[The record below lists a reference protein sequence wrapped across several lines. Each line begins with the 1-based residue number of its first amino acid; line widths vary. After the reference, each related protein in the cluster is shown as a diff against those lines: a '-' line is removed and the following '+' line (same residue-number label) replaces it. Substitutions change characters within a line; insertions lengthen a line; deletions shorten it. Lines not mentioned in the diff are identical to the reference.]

1 MSVSRAIRKPSLI
14 PVLLIAALAGG
25 LTLVFLLSLRA
36 NTPVV
41 VAIRPIAVG
50 ARLAEGDLTVKM
62 VRSADKLPHAIDA
75 VQNAVGQVI
84 SVQRLPGDQITADML
99 GSEAFSAIAAGLPP
113 DHRAV
118 AIKVSRSS
126 GLDGI
131 IRPGDFVTLIAVV
144 APDAQLTTILNPLGS
159 PTPAGSQTTPSA
171 KQGTSTPAP
180 SPTALVPESPFARVT
195 ATGIKVLLV
204 PQTFRY
210 QEVTDGS
217 LDAQGFSAAQTSLV
231 GQQDSVIVVDVP
243 VTPVTIQGVKG
254 PTTISLPELVAL
266 LDSHAQIYLALEP
279 PVGAAA
285 ARFPGVAIE
294 QIVNLGVGQ

>member
-1 MSVSRAIRKPSLI
+1 
-14 PVLLIAALAGG
+14 
-25 LTLVFLLSLRA
+25 
-36 NTPVV
+36 
-41 VAIRPIAVG
+41 
-50 ARLAEGDLTVKM
+50 M
-62 VRSADKLPHAIDA
+62 VRAADKLPQALDT
-75 VQNAVGQVI
+75 VQKAVGQVI
-84 SVQRLPGDQITADML
+84 SVQRQPGDQITADTL
-99 GSEAFSAIAAGLPP
+99 GSQAFSAIAAGLPP

-118 AIKVSRSS
+118 AIKVTRSS

-144 APDAQLTTILNPLGS
+144 APDTQLTTIVGPSGS
-159 PTPAGSQTTPSA
+159 PTPAGSQATSSA

-180 SPTALVPESPFARVT
+180 SPTAFVPQSPFARVT

-204 PQTFRY
+204 PQTFQY
-210 QEVTDGS
+210 QEATNSS
-217 LDAQGFSAAQTSLV
+217 LDAQGFAAAQSSMV

-243 VTPVTIQGVKG
+243 VTPITILGVKG
-254 PTTISLPELVAL
+254 PTTITLPELLAL
-266 LDSHAQIYLALEP
+266 LDSHAQVYLALEP

>member
-36 NTPVV
+36 NSRVV
-41 VAIRPIAVG
+41 VANRPIAVG
-50 ARLAEGDLTVKM
+50 ARLADGDSTVKM

-118 AIKVSRSS
+118 AIKVTRSS

-144 APDAQLTTILNPLGS
+144 APDSQLTTIVGPVSS
-159 PTPAGSQTTPSA
+159 PTPSGPQA
-171 KQGTSTPAP
+171 KP
-180 SPTALVPESPFARVT
+180 
-195 ATGIKVLLV
+195 
-204 PQTFRY
+204 
-210 QEVTDGS
+210 
-217 LDAQGFSAAQTSLV
+217 
-231 GQQDSVIVVDVP
+231 
-243 VTPVTIQGVKG
+243 
-254 PTTISLPELVAL
+254 
-266 LDSHAQIYLALEP
+266 
-279 PVGAAA
+279 
-285 ARFPGVAIE
+285 
-294 QIVNLGVGQ
+294 